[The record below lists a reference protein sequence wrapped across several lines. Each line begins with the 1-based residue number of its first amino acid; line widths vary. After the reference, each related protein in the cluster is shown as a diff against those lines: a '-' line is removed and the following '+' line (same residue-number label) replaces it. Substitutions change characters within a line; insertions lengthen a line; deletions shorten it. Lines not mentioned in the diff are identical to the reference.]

1 MSAVQ
6 HRPADQTRPLVAVLC
21 SVPLLREAVGSA
33 LEFAEVLAFEGGRGD
48 LAGLLRWL
56 RPDVLIVDCEEDARQ
71 AQAFAQ
77 EHGLPVLFI
86 SLRER
91 ALRVLRGDAWVQV
104 GNGEGPTPETVRNV
118 IAGALFA
125 RGHPD
130 EGDPGQ

>member
-1 MSAVQ
+1 MTRRPIASWCAAAVM
-6 HRPADQTRPLVAVLC
+6 ATATT
-21 SVPLLREAVGSA
+21 
-33 LEFAEVLAFEGGRGD
+33 
-48 LAGLLRWL
+48 
-56 RPDVLIVDCEEDARQ
+56 
-71 AQAFAQ
+71 AFAQ

-91 ALRVLRGDAWVQV
+91 ALRVLRGGAWVQV

-130 EGDPGQ
+130 EGGPGE